1 MVRITAID
9 VKNGENVQKIECK
22 KINLILGA
30 NNTGKSTLL
39 KELHK
44 VSVAYLFDSYIKWL
58 TGVTFQID
66 NPLEYFESIFDK
78 IDFNQGYELTNSQI
92 NQAGLG
98 SLYGIN
104 YDGNAHSDFHAGLPT
119 NITYQIA
126 NTNIQKPLHYVSKLL
141 TSLSVAAEFC
151 DSRISGPYDTQ
162 INQIDADIDNIVHYL
177 FLNNNIFHKLVEQVF
192 DTFHIE
198 LVFDNLQQGNKNIRL
213 KPSRKPSSKD
223 NATNKSLA
231 SYWKENSP
239 LLHDQGDGLKAFTKI
254 SFSLFNEP
262 KKIIF
267 IDEPE
272 AFLHPPQ
279 RRSLGKFIG
288 NNLTD
293 EKQLFIATHDSEFLR
308 GLLTSGIDKDLVQII
323 YLNGDNYTKSLSVL
337 TLSEL
342 ETSAEYSENILN
354 SFFNRK
360 TVLCEAEDD
369 RMIYQYFARKYFPNN
384 SVDIQFIGENGKTE
398 VMKIYKI
405 LKDRKVN
412 VCCILD
418 IDFLYSN
425 DVLNNAIKYTVA
437 EKAQV
442 IACKHFLETDL
453 EKTNI
458 ARWKI
463 NKKKFQ
469 QNGLNYFSD
478 TLKKQKILAVIDV
491 LETKGIF
498 IVPVGSV
505 ETLVNLKLH
514 ERRMIQKAMNIIDSV
529 KKRNLFNLLNK
540 ICR

>member
-1 MVRITAID
+1 M
-9 VKNGENVQKIECK
+9 
-22 KINLILGA
+22 
-30 NNTGKSTLL
+30 
-39 KELHK
+39 
-44 VSVAYLFDSYIKWL
+44 
-58 TGVTFQID
+58 
-66 NPLEYFESIFDK
+66 
-78 IDFNQGYELTNSQI
+78 
-92 NQAGLG
+92 
-98 SLYGIN
+98 
-104 YDGNAHSDFHAGLPT
+104 
-119 NITYQIA
+119 
-126 NTNIQKPLHYVSKLL
+126 
-141 TSLSVAAEFC
+141 
-151 DSRISGPYDTQ
+151 
-162 INQIDADIDNIVHYL
+162 
-177 FLNNNIFHKLVEQVF
+177 
-192 DTFHIE
+192 
-198 LVFDNLQQGNKNIRL
+198 
-213 KPSRKPSSKD
+213 
-223 NATNKSLA
+223 
-231 SYWKENSP
+231 
-239 LLHDQGDGLKAFTKI
+239 
-254 SFSLFNEP
+254 
-262 KKIIF
+262 
-267 IDEPE
+267 
-272 AFLHPPQ
+272 
-279 RRSLGKFIG
+279 
-288 NNLTD
+288 
-293 EKQLFIATHDSEFLR
+293 
-308 GLLTSGIDKDLVQII
+308 LTSGIDKDLVQII